1 MARTV
6 ERERLRASDAVHAE
20 RERGLADRYGGF
32 DWWADF
38 IGWAVAIFFTLLIAG
53 IAAAIVGG
61 VGYQLDAPVSA
72 GDDTAQRLGIGG
84 LVGGLIAVFLGY
96 LVGGHTAGRM
106 ARFDG
111 VKNGIGV
118 VIWTLVMALVLG
130 ALGAVLGEQFDLTSR
145 LRLDVDRSTL
155 TGAGLVSLAVTLVV
169 MLGGA
174 ILGGKLG
181 AGYHRRIDREAGV
194 S

>member
-1 MARTV
+1 MAQTV
-6 ERERLRASDAVHAE
+6 ERLRASDAVHAE
-20 RERGLADRYGGF
+20 RERTLSDRYGGF

-61 VGYQLDAPVSA
+61 VGYQLDAPISA
-72 GDDTAQRLGIGG
+72 GDETTQRLGIGG

-96 LVGGHTAGRM
+96 LVGGYTAGRM

-118 VIWTLVMALVLG
+118 VIWTLVMVLVLG
-130 ALGAVLGEQFDLTSR
+130 ALGAVLGDRFD
-145 LRLDVDRSTL
+145 
-155 TGAGLVSLAVTLVV
+155 
-169 MLGGA
+169 
-174 ILGGKLG
+174 
-181 AGYHRRIDREAGV
+181 
-194 S
+194 

>member
-1 MARTV
+1 MAQTLDG
-6 ERERLRASDAVHAE
+6 LRASDAVHAE
-20 RERGLADRYGGF
+20 RERTLSDRYGGF

-38 IGWAVAIFFTLLIAG
+38 IGWAVALFFTLLFAG

-72 GDDTAQRLGIGG
+72 ADDTAQRLGIGG

-118 VIWTLVMALVLG
+118 VLWTIVMVLVLG
-130 ALGAVLGEQFDLTSR
+130 TLGAVLGNEFDLTRR
-145 LRLDVDRSTL
+145 LRLDIDQGTL
-155 TGAGLVSLAVTLVV
+155 TVAGLVSLVVTLLV
-169 MLGGA
+169 MLAGA
-174 ILGGKLG
+174 VLGGKLG
-181 AGYHRRIDREAGV
+181 TGYHRRIDREAGV

>member
-1 MARTV
+1 MA
-6 ERERLRASDAVHAE
+6 EGRERLRASGAVHKE
-20 RERGLADRYGGF
+20 REQALAARYGGF

-38 IGWAVAIFFTLLIAG
+38 IGWAVALFFTLLFAG

-72 GDDTAQRLGIGG
+72 ADDTAQRLGIGG

-111 VKNGIGV
+111 VKNGLGV
-118 VIWTLVMALVLG
+118 VLWTIVMALLLG
-130 ALGAVLGEQFDLTSR
+130 GLGAVLGNEFDLTSR
-145 LRLDVDRSTL
+145 LRLDIDRGTL

>member
-6 ERERLRASDAVHAE
+6 ERLRASDAVHAE

-38 IGWAVAIFFTLLIAG
+38 IGWAVALFFTLLFAG

-72 GDDTAQRLGIGG
+72 ADDTAQKLGVSG
-84 LVGGLIAVFLGY
+84 LVGGLVAVFLGY

-111 VKNGIGV
+111 VKNGLGV
-118 VIWTLVMALVLG
+118 VLWTIVMALVLG
-130 ALGAVLGEQFDLTSR
+130 TLGVAVVIGLRGWRRHGLGLALAAAVLS
-145 LRLDVDRSTL
+145 
-155 TGAGLVSLAVTLVV
+155 
-169 MLGGA
+169 
-174 ILGGKLG
+174 IL
-181 AGYHRRIDREAGV
+181 AGV
-194 S
+194 AFVLLPVLP